1 MVPNNYLVFF
11 ETASQASG
19 ALIGLL
25 FVVVS
30 LRPVQILGPNADSAA
45 RGLAASS
52 FTGLVNAFFV
62 SLLAIIP
69 GENLG
74 IGAAIMAALSLYHTL
89 RLHLGRPGSRHIVIF
104 LASLL
109 AYGVEL
115 YLAVELVLR
124 PHDANVVN
132 DLTFVVIG
140 SFSVALGRAW
150 QLMQSA
156 AEAAAA
162 DAASISRA
170 PGDDSGAKGTALS

>member
-1 MVPNNYLVFF
+1 VVPNNYLGFF
-11 ETASQASG
+11 QTASQASG

-104 LASLL
+104 VASLL

-115 YLAVELVLR
+115 YFAVDFILR
-124 PHDANVVN
+124 PHDTDLVN

-140 SFSVALGRAW
+140 SFAVALSRAW
-150 QLMQSA
+150 QLMESA
-156 AEAAAA
+156 ATADEARVPGTSKEGP
-162 DAASISRA
+162 DAEGA
-170 PGDDSGAKGTALS
+170 PFQ